1 MKKIFLSL
9 FLFVLT
15 MHAFAQDIDIENA
28 ITVSNT
34 QIKWEE
40 SFEKAKKLAL
50 KKNKPIFVFF
60 TGSDWC
66 SPCRN
71 LNADVLHTEAFY
83 KLAASKFV
91 FYEADIPRR
100 TDIISPEKRTFN
112 KELKQRLG
120 VKGTPTIL
128 ILNANEV
135 EVARRSG
142 YAMRDPE
149 LYFDFIQNALNQF

>member
-9 FLFVLT
+9 LLLIFST
-15 MHAFAQDIDIENA
+15 HTFAQDIAIENTIPA
-28 ITVSNT
+28 PDAK
-34 QIKWEE
+34 IKWEE
-40 SFEKAKKLAL
+40 SYEKAKKLAI
-50 KKNKPIFVFF
+50 KKNKPLFIYF

-66 SPCRN
+66 TPCRN
-71 LNADVLHTEAFY
+71 LNADVLDTEAFY
-83 KLAASKFV
+83 EVAASEFV

-100 TDIISPEKRTFN
+100 TDVISPEKRTFN

-120 VKGTPTIL
+120 VNGTPTIL
-128 ILNANEV
+128 ILSPNEV

-142 YAMRDPE
+142 YSMRDPE